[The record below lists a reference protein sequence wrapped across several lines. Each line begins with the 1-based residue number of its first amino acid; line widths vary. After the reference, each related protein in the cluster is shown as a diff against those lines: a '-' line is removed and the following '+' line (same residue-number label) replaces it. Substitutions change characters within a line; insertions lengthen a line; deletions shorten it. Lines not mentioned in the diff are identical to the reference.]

1 MNDLIEKYEKKF
13 LRNDLFVCILLMLII
28 FFLDKLLKWGI
39 YLFIIPTLKNT
50 IYPTITS
57 GSLTIFVF
65 LLTCISIIIGY
76 LQDKKLEQLADSG
89 QPKTI
94 MKTFFSAIRWT
105 GLLAAVSF
113 IAPLPWNKNTDTVFF
128 WITFMLFLIS
138 IIRVIRTIWT
148 VNALAN
154 LLYSLKKS
162 RLK

>member
-1 MNDLIEKYEKKF
+1 MNDLFEKYEKKF
-13 LRNDLFVCILLMLII
+13 LRNDLFVCILLMLLI
-28 FFLDKLLKWGI
+28 FFLDKLLKWNI
-39 YLFIIPTLKNT
+39 YFFILPTLKNT
-50 IYPTITS
+50 IYPTVTS

-76 LQDKKLEQLADSG
+76 LQDKKLELLADSE

-113 IAPLPWNKNTDTVFF
+113 IAPLPWNKNIDTVFF
-128 WITFMLFLIS
+128 WFTFVLFFIS
-138 IIRVIRTIWT
+138 IIRVVRTIWI

-154 LLYSLKKS
+154 LLFSLKKPK
-162 RLK
+162 LK